1 MLHLLYV
8 LVFMVL
14 AVLAVSNLIRNMI
27 TLGRDVQRQD
37 AGAWSN
43 RRSSPTPDK
52 APHPELLDESGRLM
66 DEPLMVMK
74 AMAIEDVR
82 SQLDALFDAS
92 PGGASADSSSGDAP
106 EES

>member
-1 MLHLLYV
+1 MLHLLYL
-8 LVFMVL
+8 LVFMIL

-37 AGAWSN
+37 AGSWSN
-43 RRSSPTPDK
+43 RTGSSSEQ
-52 APHPELLDESGRLM
+52 APHPELLDESGRLL

-74 AMAIEDVR
+74 AMPIEDVR

-92 PGGASADSSSGDAP
+92 PGGASADSSSGEAP